1 VDFETLSDGVDMVT
15 GVRAYDMAL
24 RLKYDDVPVGDVLP
38 DIPDALAKFIAG
50 TGTQPKR
57 IFCTYTAMLAVRR
70 ELSKITKVE
79 VVS

>member
-1 VDFETLSDGVDMVT
+1 
-15 GVRAYDMAL
+15 MAL
-24 RLKYDDVPVGDVLP
+24 RLKYDDVRVGAVEPDVA
-38 DIPDALAKFIAG
+38 DALRRFIQG
-50 TGTQPKR
+50 SEGRPKR